1 MIIEF
6 KYKISDDIFALAN
19 KELVNFYDNYITGY
33 LDEGDVHHLQHCS
46 LYMVCEIID
55 PNKKIYGNAVA
66 VVASNE
72 SRALEIY
79 GERIPNKN
87 AIIFYQILDNCKNIK
102 VIPT

>member
-46 LYMVCEIID
+46 LYFIKYSITVKILKLYQHNTCSMGII
-55 PNKKIYGNAVA
+55 PHALFFVKIH
-66 VVASNE
+66 
-72 SRALEIY
+72 
-79 GERIPNKN
+79 
-87 AIIFYQILDNCKNIK
+87 
-102 VIPT
+102 